1 MHLLMTTYRQHIM
14 TTFGCGR
21 DKSTVFTHF
30 LGQFSKIYT
39 SVLVN
44 MLNCQFHY
52 NIVQEFEILRQ
63 MEFDGLLILS
73 DSYSA

>member
-1 MHLLMTTYRQHIM
+1 M

-39 SVLVN
+39 SVLIN
-44 MLNCQFHY
+44 MLKINFTTISFK
-52 NIVQEFEILRQ
+52 NTKF
-63 MEFDGLLILS
+63 
-73 DSYSA
+73 SAKWNFMGS